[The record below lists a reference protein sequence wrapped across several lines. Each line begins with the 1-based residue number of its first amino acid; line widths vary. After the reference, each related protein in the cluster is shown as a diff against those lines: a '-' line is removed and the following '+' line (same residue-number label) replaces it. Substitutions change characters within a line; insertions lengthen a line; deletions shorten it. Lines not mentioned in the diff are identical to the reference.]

1 MKNNRY
7 VKLVMASTILVFSLF
22 SASAQASD
30 SISITGDV
38 TQDVTNLQTEDGDKS
53 ATSITGDANLTG
65 FYFTQKNSN
74 MRSGPG
80 TSHGILTTLPKGS
93 EIYVDGVEGEWY
105 RVNYTQGQIGYIFM
119 TLLDKNLPR

>member
-1 MKNNRY
+1 MKTNASF
-7 VKLVMASTILVFSLF
+7 KLAMASTILGFTLFTTSL
-22 SASAQASD
+22 QASD

-53 ATSITGDANLTG
+53 ATSITGGANLSG
-65 FYFTQKNSN
+65 FYFAQKNSN